1 MQANSQDQV
10 ARLDPPSYQLGSS
23 RALQG
28 NSGLYYDHSKLNAS
42 ESSFQSPIGGAPE
55 VSYVRYKYL
64 LPDLSRPQCRLLQVS
79 TARWKT
85 PYRCLSRQ
93 LTLKTRT
100 IKLVLNSMGPK
111 LTSYMDALFVQT
123 HSAVCKSE
131 TGTSNRTFRIRFI
144 AHFKVVPGR
153 VVVSGTLENT
163 GRKITQIPV
172 EFPRRQMRY
181 TTRRSL

>member
-23 RALQG
+23 RAPQG
-28 NSGLYYDHSKLNAS
+28 NSGLDYDHYQLNAS
-42 ESSFQSPIGGAPE
+42 ESSFRSPIGSAPE
-55 VSYVRYKYL
+55 VSYIRYKYL
-64 LPDLSRPQCRLLQVS
+64 LLDLSRPRCRLLQAS
-79 TARWKT
+79 TAHWKT

-93 LTLKTRT
+93 LSLKSQT
-100 IKLVLNSMGPK
+100 IKSATNPMGPQ
-111 LTSYMDALFVQT
+111 LTSYMDAPFVQT

-144 AHFKVVPGR
+144 AHFRVVPGR

-163 GRKITQIPV
+163 GRKITQISV
-172 EFPRRQMRY
+172 EFPR
-181 TTRRSL
+181 